1 MFYNVYEWQKPFCEV
16 LNSPGEF
23 RQCFTDESLRRQV
36 SERSELSTTLSHA
49 KTAAFLAATQ
59 RLVESAPDDRYARIL
74 LYVPLEYLPQAPES
88 YKDFYRSKMP
98 ALVRQE
104 DERRDFAFGDS
115 SPAANAHEKI
125 VKVVHLLP
133 WLRKSDIVDDAY
145 LDELLDNALIRAERG
160 ETAMAS
166 SFIDVAQLPSN
177 CLSLDGTKLTQLQS
191 AVAKRKKSREQKNYR
206 LAWLA
211 LDDPSNDVRLTN
223 VTGPFFDNIDDRRMQ
238 FIALQQQFAME
249 RGDMVLLN
257 GPKLKGYA
265 ARGNDYY
272 GSIFDSRTGQIV
284 KHGKKLTRKTERAH
298 HVISSVWLGESNTRE
313 AQLSAVNSFFEI
325 KDEATLT
332 DCIKDLERDLLQY
345 GLMHEGF
352 PNAYGAKLSQK
363 TANFAAIDGA
373 SAFWDSRYRH
383 AATML
388 YAKYVFIPQK

>member
-1 MFYNVYEWQKPFCEV
+1 
-16 LNSPGEF
+16 
-23 RQCFTDESLRRQV
+23 
-36 SERSELSTTLSHA
+36 
-49 KTAAFLAATQ
+49 
-59 RLVESAPDDRYARIL
+59 
-74 LYVPLEYLPQAPES
+74 
-88 YKDFYRSKMP
+88 
-98 ALVRQE
+98 
-104 DERRDFAFGDS
+104 
-115 SPAANAHEKI
+115 
-125 VKVVHLLP
+125 
-133 WLRKSDIVDDAY
+133 
-145 LDELLDNALIRAERG
+145 
-160 ETAMAS
+160 
-166 SFIDVAQLPSN
+166 
-177 CLSLDGTKLTQLQS
+177 
-191 AVAKRKKSREQKNYR
+191 
-206 LAWLA
+206 
-211 LDDPSNDVRLTN
+211 
-223 VTGPFFDNIDDRRMQ
+223 
-238 FIALQQQFAME
+238 
-249 RGDMVLLN
+249 
-257 GPKLKGYA
+257 